1 MQVVSRTTLTYLG
14 PYRLLNVVHTGQ
26 IGQIWQA
33 YDDGN
38 QRFVGI
44 KVLHDR
50 FKRSR
55 EHIRYLRWEYK
66 VARRVVHPCI
76 LEIFAYAVDRGT
88 PYVAMEWF
96 PAPNMK
102 QRIQQGI
109 GKMLHLVPKIIE
121 QAASALAHF
130 GRQGFVHRDI
140 KPDNFLVADS
150 GEVKLIDFALARR
163 IRRGLWR
170 LLPSGS
176 KLQGTRTYMSP
187 EQIRG
192 EWLDERSDL
201 YSFGCTLYELLTG
214 KPPFTGSTQQELFS
228 KHLKA
233 PPPVLETID
242 SNITPEF
249 AQLVRR
255 CLAKDRRQR
264 PGSAAEFLE
273 ELGKI
278 KIFRITPRP
287 LPSSGITADNP
298 LAGQ

>member
-1 MQVVSRTTLTYLG
+1 MI
-14 PYRLLNVVHTGQ
+14 HTGQ

-50 FKRSR
+50 FRRSR

-66 VARRVVHPCI
+66 VGRRVVHPRI
-76 LEIFAYAVDRGT
+76 LEIFAYAMDRGT

-102 QRIQQGI
+102 QRINQGI
-109 GKMLHLVPKIIE
+109 GRMLHLVPKIIQ
-121 QAASALAHF
+121 QAAEALAHF

-140 KPDNFLVADS
+140 KPDNFLVADN
-150 GEVKLIDFALARR
+150 GDVKLIDFALARR
-163 IRRGLWR
+163 VRRGLWR
-170 LLPSGS
+170 LLPNRS

-192 EWLDERSDL
+192 QWLDQRSDL
-201 YSFGCTLYELLTG
+201 YSFACTLYELLTG
-214 KPPFTGSTQQELFS
+214 KPPFTGNTQQELFS

-233 PPPVLETID
+233 PPPVLQTIN
-242 SNITPEF
+242 SNITNEF
-249 AQLVRR
+249 AQLLSR
-255 CLAKDRRQR
+255 CLAKDRRER
-264 PGSAAEFLE
+264 PSSAAEFLE
-273 ELGKI
+273 ELEKI
-278 KIFRITPRP
+278 RVFRITPRP
-287 LPSSGITADNP
+287 LPNGGISANNP
-298 LAGQ
+298 MAGQ